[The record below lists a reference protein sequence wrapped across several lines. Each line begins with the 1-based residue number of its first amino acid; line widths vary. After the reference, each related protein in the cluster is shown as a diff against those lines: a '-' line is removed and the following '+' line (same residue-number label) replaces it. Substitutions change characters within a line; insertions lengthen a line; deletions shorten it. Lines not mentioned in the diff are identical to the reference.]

1 MGNRGVRGGGRN
13 SGGSDLGGGCS
24 IPAGDGHSHHVSA
37 YGDTG
42 CGDRTA
48 WGSAAT
54 LGTAAGIGFILFLG
68 LGWLLVFRACMRSEA
83 AASERRRVQ
92 TIVRP
97 APQAEE
103 KTSQVFAA
111 SGSLLVTE
119 GDF

>member
-1 MGNRGVRGGGRN
+1 
-13 SGGSDLGGGCS
+13 
-24 IPAGDGHSHHVSA
+24 
-37 YGDTG
+37 
-42 CGDRTA
+42 
-48 WGSAAT
+48 
-54 LGTAAGIGFILFLG
+54 
-68 LGWLLVFRACMRSEA
+68 MRSEA

-97 APQAEE
+97 VPQAEE